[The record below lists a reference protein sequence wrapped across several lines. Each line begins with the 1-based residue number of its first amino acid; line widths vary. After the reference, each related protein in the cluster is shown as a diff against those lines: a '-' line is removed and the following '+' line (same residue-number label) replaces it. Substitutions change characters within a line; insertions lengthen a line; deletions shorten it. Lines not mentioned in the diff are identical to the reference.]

1 MYSMKFFTTFLISI
15 LVSAYGMAQEIP
27 GANAQIDFIIKRTE
41 IVPSLSILAPENPY
55 VGKFRIRTVNFDE
68 KEIPIEV
75 NISEVMR
82 EVEYERAN
90 RYVELAPPVQLF
102 TEKKNSVSFSM
113 NPRDNDARYFNQN
126 FNPYLPRTG
135 TRNTVYK
142 DASEITT
149 PIYYSRYS
157 PFYRRY

>member
-1 MYSMKFFTTFLISI
+1 MKFFTVLLI
-15 LVSAYGMAQEIP
+15 LLMATTYGKAQEIP
-27 GANAQIDFIIKRTE
+27 VVSSPKNFIIKRTE
-41 IVPSLSILAPENPY
+41 ITPSLSVLAPENPY
-55 VGKFRIRTVNFDE
+55 VGKFKIRTVNFDE

-90 RYVELAPPVQLF
+90 KYVELAPPVQLS
-102 TEKKNSVSFSM
+102 EKKNSVSFSV

-126 FNPYLPRTG
+126 FNPYLPKTSV
-135 TRNTVYK
+135 RNTVYK
-142 DASEITT
+142 DASENTT

>member
-1 MYSMKFFTTFLISI
+1 MIKMKFFTVLLI
-15 LVSAYGMAQEIP
+15 LLMATTYGKAQEIP
-27 GANAQIDFIIKRTE
+27 VVSSPKNFIIKRTE
-41 IVPSLSILAPENPY
+41 ITPSLSVLAPENPY
-55 VGKFRIRTVNFDE
+55 VGKFKIRTVNFDE

-90 RYVELAPPVQLF
+90 KYVELAPPVQLS
-102 TEKKNSVSFSM
+102 EKKNSVSFSV

-126 FNPYLPRTG
+126 FNPYLPKTSV
-135 TRNTVYK
+135 RNTVYK
-142 DASEITT
+142 DASENTT

>member
-1 MYSMKFFTTFLISI
+1 MKFFTTIIFSILISAFG
-15 LVSAYGMAQEIP
+15 VAQEIP
-27 GANAQIDFIIKRTE
+27 AVNSPTDFIIKRTE

-90 RYVELAPPVQLF
+90 KYVELAPPVQQF
-102 TEKKNSVSFSM
+102 SEKKNSVSFSM

-126 FNPYLPRTG
+126 FNPYLPKTG
-135 TRNTVYK
+135 VRNMVYK
-142 DASEITT
+142 DASENTT
-149 PIYYSRYS
+149 PLYYSRYS